1 MKVLFKFV
9 LLSAMLISFTGC
21 QKSNEVAIYQLS
33 NQSYSQMMSY
43 IIDGGTAE
51 DEENLIKTI
60 KKVSK
65 DRKVEAWFLTHYHK
79 DHTGA
84 LAKYLQSG
92 SNEIQI
98 DNVYYNF
105 PEESWV
111 EKNEPHRYED
121 VVAID
126 QGLKTFDNKE
136 VVSFNQKIT
145 VGEDQI
151 DVLRT
156 YNPEI
161 TENAGN
167 NSSSVYKMNVQ

>member
-21 QKSNEVAIYQLS
+21 QKSNEVSIYQLS

-43 IIDGGTAE
+43 IIEDEGTTIVVDGGTAE
-51 DEENLIKTI
+51 DEDNLIKTI

-92 SNEIQI
+92 SNEIKI
-98 DNVYYNF
+98 DKV
-105 PEESWV
+105 
-111 EKNEPHRYED
+111 
-121 VVAID
+121 
-126 QGLKTFDNKE
+126 
-136 VVSFNQKIT
+136 
-145 VGEDQI
+145 
-151 DVLRT
+151 
-156 YNPEI
+156 
-161 TENAGN
+161 
-167 NSSSVYKMNVQ
+167 